1 MLAIKTAYSTYSPG
15 SVAVSISSVSA
26 GNPMGL
32 VGNYTFSFI
41 VPSSIVSAIT
51 PAAIANALNTAAN
64 TLSQPLDQNYTINN
78 IGSVSAVAITTTTV
92 STTTTTVST
101 TTSTTTMTTT
111 TTVAT
116 STVTVSPKL
125 RFTGL
130 NWTADYENKSSN
142 AYIDLATQIRLL
154 VITKLVFSHLIFY

>member
-1 MLAIKTAYSTYSPG
+1 MYLKKNFLQFLIKNISCAKKKESLQLNENDTTLADTSPVT
-15 SVAVSISSVSA
+15 SPDTSPNS
-26 GNPMGL
+26 NL
-32 VGNYTFSFI
+32 
-41 VPSSIVSAIT
+41 
-51 PAAIANALNTAAN
+51 
-64 TLSQPLDQNYTINN
+64 
-78 IGSVSAVAITTTTV
+78 
-92 STTTTTVST
+92 TTVST